1 MKRHHPPILTLG
13 LLFLLTI
20 LAIAGGPI
28 VFVVLLMASPLIMI
42 FILLVYAF
50 FHADGGT
57 PRDEYERRNAQRSG
71 ELKAGRA

>member
-13 LLFLLTI
+13 VLFLLTM

-42 FILLVYAF
+42 FVLLVYAF

-57 PRDEYERRNAQRSG
+57 PPSRVRTP
-71 ELKAGRA
+71 